1 MFMQGYYHIKE
12 SLSMH
17 DPRSAPQGM
26 SSGAKAVSILHKYRR
41 CMRLRLSTVHKYV
54 IKGRIFKERN
64 LAWMAAVS
72 KTCAF
77 LTHGGIVLSL
87 KILDCS

>member
-26 SSGAKAVSILHKYRR
+26 SSGAEAVSFFHKYRH
-41 CMRLRLSTVHKYV
+41 CAEVRLRLLSVHKYD
-54 IKGRIFKERN
+54 IKSTVYKERN
-64 LAWMAAVS
+64 LAWMAALS
-72 KTCAF
+72 KTC
-77 LTHGGIVLSL
+77 L
-87 KILDCS
+87 LDTWWNCVESINIRS